1 MEQILFELLEQTAIV
16 IALGIGIYALWKD
29 KKETKKESKL
39 ERSAHAK
46 TIKELIDKQQAELK
60 YLNDYIRLR
69 DIETLTALEDVTQ
82 AVENFI
88 MLMTNPK

>member
-1 MEQILFELLEQTAIV
+1 MEQLLFELLEQTAVV
-16 IALGIGIYALWKD
+16 IALGIGIWALWKD
-29 KKETKKESKL
+29 KKESKKECKK
-39 ERSAHAK
+39 ERETHAQH
-46 TIKELIDKQQAELK
+46 IKELIDKQQSELK
-60 YLNDYIRLR
+60 YLNDYIRQR